1 MFTLFFILLMAFL
14 IWNVFQNPAD
24 KKSKKQ
30 AIKDEE
36 KTASLPD
43 IYIKGKALSSWEKAL
58 DGFPAKN
65 DILDVFKYNSS
76 DRSVYLKM
84 LDGRSISCPLSQL
97 DVTFDKMGVTYRFVV
112 TDKRT
117 KFSFYQYD
125 YVFTSDQYNVIIG
138 ILLLAGTTHN
148 KAIMGSAHKTLSNVA
163 TIVKFLSKL

>member
-1 MFTLFFILLMAFL
+1 M
-14 IWNVFQNPAD
+14 Q
-24 KKSKKQ
+24 
-30 AIKDEE
+30 DEE

-43 IYIKGKALSSWEKAL
+43 IYIKGKTLSSWEKAL
-58 DGFPAKN
+58 AGFPAKTN
-65 DILDVFKYNSS
+65 VLDIFKYNSS

-117 KFSFYQYD
+117 KFSFYQYE
-125 YVFTSDQYNVIIG
+125 YVFTNDQYNVIIG
-138 ILLLAGTTHN
+138 VLLLAGTTHN
-148 KAIMGSAHKTLSNVA
+148 KSIMGSAHKTLSNVA